1 MGNLA
6 EDLPVLIAT
15 KTVLVENDPCVNFT
29 SLHVVS
35 HADWRQL
42 GEASLRPAHVRMRN
56 ASGDDMGVTGS
67 SSDRGWCD
75 DKSVEMT
82 APVATR

>member
-15 KTVLVENDPCVNFT
+15 KTVLVRPTLASILPVYTWF
-29 SLHVVS
+29 S